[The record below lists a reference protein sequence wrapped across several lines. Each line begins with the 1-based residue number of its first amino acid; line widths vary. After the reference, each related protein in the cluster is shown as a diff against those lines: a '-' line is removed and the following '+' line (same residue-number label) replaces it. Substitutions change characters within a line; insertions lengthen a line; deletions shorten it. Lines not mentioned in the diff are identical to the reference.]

1 MCASCRSVFS
11 MLCANLP
18 TRSGIGVDLFLVVC
32 LGGGGDVCN
41 HAFAVP
47 VSSVS
52 LIAPDCHV
60 QEPCTNRRT
69 SAAKGS
75 EKTATLSHT

>member
-32 LGGGGDVCN
+32 LGGGVMSAIMHLLCQCLR
-41 HAFAVP
+41 FL
-47 VSSVS
+47 SSHRIVMFRS
-52 LIAPDCHV
+52 LAQTAGPPPPKAPKK
-60 QEPCTNRRT
+60 QQR
-69 SAAKGS
+69 
-75 EKTATLSHT
+75 